1 MKDTP
6 LKMKLQLLAD
16 DNSRDNAPT
25 DNSEQKETENN
36 NSDDK
41 KQNEKKY
48 TDDEVNEIINK
59 KFEKWTKQKEKEMDE
74 AKKLAD
80 MTAQEK
86 VEYERNQL
94 KKELEELR
102 NANTISEMSKTAR
115 GILKE
120 RNIDISDELLS
131 MLVTKEADT
140 TKKNVE
146 GFAEMFDK
154 AVEKAVN
161 EKLKGNPPKKG
172 PGNKTLT
179 KEDILNI
186 KDRTERQR
194 KIAENRKRL
203 SN

>member
-16 DNSRDNAPT
+16 DNSGDNAPI
-25 DNSEQKETENN
+25 DNSEQKGTENN
-36 NSDDK
+36 NSEDK

-186 KDRTERQR
+186 KDRTERQK
-194 KIAENRKRL
+194 KIAENMEL
-203 SN
+203 FN

>member
-16 DNSRDNAPT
+16 DNSGDNAPT
-25 DNSEQKETENN
+25 DNPVQKETENN
-36 NSDDK
+36 NSEGK

-59 KFEKWTKQKEKEMDE
+59 KFEKWTKQKEKEMDK

-120 RNIDISDELLS
+120 RNIDISDELIS
-131 MLVTKEADT
+131 MLVTKEADI

-172 PGNKTLT
+172 SNKTLT

-194 KIAENRKRL
+194 KIAENIEL
-203 SN
+203 FN

>member
-16 DNSRDNAPT
+16 DNSGDNAPT

-194 KIAENRKRL
+194 KIAENIEL
-203 SN
+203 FN

>member
-16 DNSRDNAPT
+16 DNSGDNAPT

-48 TDDEVNEIINK
+48 TDDEVDEIINK

-186 KDRTERQR
+186 KDRTERQK
-194 KIAENRKRL
+194 KIAENMEL
-203 SN
+203 FN

>member
-1 MKDTP
+1 MKDTS

-16 DNSRDNAPT
+16 DNSGDNAPT

-36 NSDDK
+36 NSEGK

-172 PGNKTLT
+172 SNKTLT

-194 KIAENRKRL
+194 KIAENIEL
-203 SN
+203 FN

>member
-6 LKMKLQLLAD
+6 FKMKLQLLAD
-16 DNSRDNAPT
+16 DNSGDNAPT

>member
-6 LKMKLQLLAD
+6 FKMKLQLLAD

>member
-16 DNSRDNAPT
+16 DNSGDNAPT

-36 NSDDK
+36 NSDEK

-94 KKELEELR
+94 EKELEELR

-172 PGNKTLT
+172 SNKTLT

-194 KIAENRKRL
+194 KIAENMEL
-203 SN
+203 FN

>member
-16 DNSRDNAPT
+16 DNSGDNAPT

-48 TDDEVNEIINK
+48 TDDEVDEIINK

-172 PGNKTLT
+172 SNKTLT

-194 KIAENRKRL
+194 KIAENIEL
-203 SN
+203 FN

>member
-1 MKDTP
+1 MKDTS

-16 DNSRDNAPT
+16 DNSGDNAPT
-25 DNSEQKETENN
+25 DNSEQKGTENN
-36 NSDDK
+36 NSEDK

-120 RNIDISDELLS
+120 KNIDISDELLS

-186 KDRTERQR
+186 KDRTERQK
-194 KIAENRKRL
+194 KIAENMEL
-203 SN
+203 FN

>member
-6 LKMKLQLLAD
+6 LKMKLQLLSD
-16 DNSRDNAPT
+16 DNSGDNAPT
-25 DNSEQKETENN
+25 DNPVQKETENN
-36 NSDDK
+36 NSEGK

-48 TDDEVNEIINK
+48 TDDEVDEIINK

-172 PGNKTLT
+172 SNKTLT

-194 KIAENRKRL
+194 KIAENIEL
-203 SN
+203 FN

>member
-16 DNSRDNAPT
+16 DNSGDNAPT
-25 DNSEQKETENN
+25 DNSEQKGTENN
-36 NSDDK
+36 NSEDK

-172 PGNKTLT
+172 LGNKTLT

-194 KIAENRKRL
+194 KIAENIEL
-203 SN
+203 FN

>member
-1 MKDTP
+1 MKDTS

-16 DNSRDNAPT
+16 DNSGDNAPT

-48 TDDEVNEIINK
+48 TDDEVNDIINK

>member
-16 DNSRDNAPT
+16 DNSGDNAPT
-25 DNSEQKETENN
+25 DNSEQKGTENN
-36 NSDDK
+36 NSEDK

-120 RNIDISDELLS
+120 KNIDISDELLS

-194 KIAENRKRL
+194 KIAENIEL
-203 SN
+203 FN

>member
-16 DNSRDNAPT
+16 DNSGDNAPT

-41 KQNEKKY
+41 KHNEKKY

-194 KIAENRKRL
+194 KIAENIEL
-203 SN
+203 FN

>member
-16 DNSRDNAPT
+16 DNSGDNAPT
-25 DNSEQKETENN
+25 DNSEQKGTENN
-36 NSDDK
+36 NSEDK

-48 TDDEVNEIINK
+48 TDDEVDEIINK
-59 KFEKWTKQKEKEMDE
+59 KFEKWTKQKEKEMNE

-186 KDRTERQR
+186 KDRTERQK
-194 KIAENRKRL
+194 KIAENMEL
-203 SN
+203 FN

>member
-16 DNSRDNAPT
+16 DNSGDNAPT

>member
-16 DNSRDNAPT
+16 DNSGDNAPT

-36 NSDDK
+36 NSEGK

-172 PGNKTLT
+172 SNKTLT

-194 KIAENRKRL
+194 KIAENIEL
-203 SN
+203 FN

>member
-16 DNSRDNAPT
+16 DNSGDNAPT
-25 DNSEQKETENN
+25 DNSEQKGTENN
-36 NSDDK
+36 NSEDK

-186 KDRTERQR
+186 KDRTERQK
-194 KIAENRKRL
+194 KIAENMEL
-203 SN
+203 FN

>member
-16 DNSRDNAPT
+16 DNSGDNAPT

-41 KQNEKKY
+41 KHNEKKY

-86 VEYERNQL
+86 VEYE
-94 KKELEELR
+94 E
-102 NANTISEMSKTAR
+102 IS
-115 GILKE
+115 
-120 RNIDISDELLS
+120 
-131 MLVTKEADT
+131 
-140 TKKNVE
+140 
-146 GFAEMFDK
+146 
-154 AVEKAVN
+154 
-161 EKLKGNPPKKG
+161 
-172 PGNKTLT
+172 
-179 KEDILNI
+179 
-186 KDRTERQR
+186 
-194 KIAENRKRL
+194 
-203 SN
+203 

>member
-6 LKMKLQLLAD
+6 LKMKLQLLSD
-16 DNSRDNAPT
+16 DNSGDNAPT
-25 DNSEQKETENN
+25 DNPVQKETENN
-36 NSDDK
+36 NSEGK

-48 TDDEVNEIINK
+48 TDNEVDEIINK
-59 KFEKWTKQKEKEMDE
+59 KFEKWTKQKEKEMNE

-154 AVEKAVN
+154 AVGKAVN

-172 PGNKTLT
+172 SNKTLT

-194 KIAENRKRL
+194 KIAENIEL
-203 SN
+203 FN

>member
-16 DNSRDNAPT
+16 DNSGDNAPT
-25 DNSEQKETENN
+25 DNLVQKETGNN
-36 NSDDK
+36 NSEDK

-186 KDRTERQR
+186 KDRTERQK
-194 KIAENRKRL
+194 KIAENMEL
-203 SN
+203 FN

>member
-6 LKMKLQLLAD
+6 FKMKLQLLAD
-16 DNSRDNAPT
+16 DNSGDNAPT

-41 KQNEKKY
+41 KQNEKRY

>member
-16 DNSRDNAPT
+16 DNSGDNAPT

-48 TDDEVNEIINK
+48 TDDEVNDIINK

-194 KIAENRKRL
+194 KIAENIEL
-203 SN
+203 FN

>member
-16 DNSRDNAPT
+16 DNSGDNAPT

-186 KDRTERQR
+186 KDRTERQK
-194 KIAENRKRL
+194 KIAENMEL
-203 SN
+203 FN

>member
-16 DNSRDNAPT
+16 DNSGDNAPT

-36 NSDDK
+36 NSEGK

-194 KIAENRKRL
+194 KIAENIEL
-203 SN
+203 FN

>member
-16 DNSRDNAPT
+16 DNSGDNAPT
-25 DNSEQKETENN
+25 DNSEQKGTENN
-36 NSDDK
+36 NSEDK

-120 RNIDISDELLS
+120 KNIDISDELLS

-146 GFAEMFDK
+146 GFSDMFNK

-186 KDRTERQR
+186 KDRTERQK
-194 KIAENRKRL
+194 KIAENMEL
-203 SN
+203 FN

>member
-16 DNSRDNAPT
+16 DNSGDNAPT
-25 DNSEQKETENN
+25 DNSEQKGTENN
-36 NSDDK
+36 NSEDK

-48 TDDEVNEIINK
+48 TDDEVDEIINK
-59 KFEKWTKQKEKEMDE
+59 KFEKWTKQKEKEMNE

-120 RNIDISDELLS
+120 KNIDISDELLS

-146 GFAEMFDK
+146 SFAEMFDK

-194 KIAENRKRL
+194 KIAENIEL
-203 SN
+203 FN

>member
-16 DNSRDNAPT
+16 DNSGDNAPT

-36 NSDDK
+36 NSEGK

-48 TDDEVNEIINK
+48 TDDEVDEIINK

-194 KIAENRKRL
+194 KIAENIEL
-203 SN
+203 FN

>member
-16 DNSRDNAPT
+16 DNSGDNAPT

-59 KFEKWTKQKEKEMDE
+59 KFEKWTKQKEKEMNE

-194 KIAENRKRL
+194 KIAENIEL
-203 SN
+203 FN

>member
-6 LKMKLQLLAD
+6 FKMKLQLLAD
-16 DNSRDNAPT
+16 DSGDDAPT
-25 DNSEQKETENN
+25 NVSEETENN

-74 AKKLAD
+74 AKKLAE

-86 VEYERNQL
+86 SEYENKQL

-172 PGNKTLT
+172 SNKTLT

>member
-6 LKMKLQLLAD
+6 FKMKLQLLAD
-16 DNSRDNAPT
+16 DNSGDNAPT

-172 PGNKTLT
+172 SNKTLT

-194 KIAENRKRL
+194 KIAENIEL
-203 SN
+203 FN

>member
-16 DNSRDNAPT
+16 DNSGDNAPT

-36 NSDDK
+36 NSEGK

-186 KDRTERQR
+186 KDRTERQK
-194 KIAENRKRL
+194 KIAENMEL
-203 SN
+203 FN

>member
-16 DNSRDNAPT
+16 DNSGDNAQT
-25 DNSEQKETENN
+25 DNPVQKETENN
-36 NSDDK
+36 NSEGK

-59 KFEKWTKQKEKEMDE
+59 KFEKWTKQKEKEMNE

-194 KIAENRKRL
+194 KIAENIEL
-203 SN
+203 FN

>member
-1 MKDTP
+1 MKDIP
-6 LKMKLQLLAD
+6 LKMKLQLLAND
-16 DNSRDNAPT
+16 SGDNAPT
-25 DNSEQKETENN
+25 DNLGQNETENN
-36 NSDDK
+36 NSENE

-102 NANTISEMSKTAR
+102 NANTISQMSKTAR

-120 RNIDISDELLS
+120 RNIDISEELLS

-146 GFAEMFDK
+146 GFADMFDK
-154 AVEKAVN
+154 AVEMAVN
-161 EKLKGNPPKKG
+161 EKIKGNPPKKG
-172 PGNKTLT
+172 SDKTLT

-186 KDRTERQR
+186 KDRTERQK
-194 KIAENRKRL
+194 KIAENIDL
-203 SN
+203 FN

>member
-16 DNSRDNAPT
+16 DNSGDNAPT
-25 DNSEQKETENN
+25 DNPVQKETENN
-36 NSDDK
+36 NSEGK

-48 TDDEVNEIINK
+48 TDDEVDEIINK

-120 RNIDISDELLS
+120 KNIDISDELLS

-194 KIAENRKRL
+194 KIAENIEL
-203 SN
+203 FN

>member
-6 LKMKLQLLAD
+6 FKMKLQLLAD

-48 TDDEVNEIINK
+48 TDDEVDEIINK

-186 KDRTERQR
+186 KDRTERQK
-194 KIAENRKRL
+194 KIAENMEL
-203 SN
+203 FN

>member
-16 DNSRDNAPT
+16 DNSGDNAPT
-25 DNSEQKETENN
+25 DNSEQKGTENN
-36 NSDDK
+36 NSEDK

-120 RNIDISDELLS
+120 KNIDISDELLS

-186 KDRTERQR
+186 KDRTERQK
-194 KIAENRKRL
+194 KIAENMEL
-203 SN
+203 FN

>member
-16 DNSRDNAPT
+16 DNSGDNAPT

-194 KIAENRKRL
+194 KIAENMEL
-203 SN
+203 FN